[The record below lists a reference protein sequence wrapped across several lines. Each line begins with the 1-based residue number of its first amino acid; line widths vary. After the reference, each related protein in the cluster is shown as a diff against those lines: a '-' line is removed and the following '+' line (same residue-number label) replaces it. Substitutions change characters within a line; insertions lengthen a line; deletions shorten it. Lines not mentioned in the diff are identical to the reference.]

1 MLKKAKDMPIYGKA
15 VDVNSILT
23 HKRTGDLM
31 YYDGPLLTHF
41 VDENNIDYLYDW
53 VDCDSI
59 HNRWLIQQT
68 PKESLLKYLSGQ
80 ISNEEYMKLTTKLYL
95 LDIDKD
101 VNKTGLYLVEYD
113 ELTDDYKYTNAST
126 YNYNNVIEKDEY
138 TNKLKTSL
146 KY

>member
-1 MLKKAKDMPIYGKA
+1 
-15 VDVNSILT
+15 
-23 HKRTGDLM
+23 
-31 YYDGPLLTHF
+31 
-41 VDENNIDYLYDW
+41 
-53 VDCDSI
+53 
-59 HNRWLIQQT
+59 
-68 PKESLLKYLSGQ
+68 
-80 ISNEEYMKLTTKLYL
+80 MKLTTKLYL

-146 KY
+146 KIQLRTIKINKMKNT